1 MPKKSLPVG
10 ALSVMPSITESYLIP
25 DKATK
30 FIDEKCIIEGAA
42 LFGPP
47 FDPRTGHY
55 ITISGNHYA
64 PGFHESL
71 MESSDGAMGWDY
83 HPDGPPDR
91 KVQRQASKATHKIVE
106 GSLRLDRSGPNPL
119 VRGDVKFIG
128 KDKASN
134 YEIAREGA
142 HKLGFSAYMP
152 RPLGMFDPKS
162 GFEVIHKIDPSEKR
176 NVSFDLVE
184 ASGATGDITEDAGHS
199 ETTMNQEEIAKLIA
213 DAVTANNDKL
223 KKDITESM
231 EPALKS
237 AREANARA
245 ATIERTQLVQSRLAA
260 GKLEA
265 GDTTSALVAQLSVC
279 ESADAMDK
287 LIVEQKSFL
296 AKRTPTVHGAG
307 GGSTQTV
314 ELGAMRGI
322 DAALESCGY
331 SCDKT
336 AAQRGDAVK
345 KFLAT
350 PHGMAVMSPVSESCP
365 NQGQWSFQHRHDVE
379 VSKLRK
385 EFIESSSLH
394 RFVERSIGRPVR
406 SMRDV
411 EEAALDTTGFQVINA
426 ALLAAIM
433 IEAYDVA
440 GENLVV
446 DEITQKYDSTLISE
460 VIPGYSSPS
469 GVGTQQKEGDL
480 APVATMGQKG
490 AQDHYIPKNWVRVIV
505 TREEYLHDQKGMV
518 IMRANSVAE
527 QLRVIRNL
535 RKMFVIT
542 DQTAAFVAGA
552 IAPANVAWQQYRP
565 LVVDGGGNAT
575 YPVQGLFT
583 AGNTV
588 TNNALRDYTSVEKAV
603 ELLKAQT
610 DENGNRLFTNS
621 ARPLHFLIP
630 DTLEFQFWHVMN
642 AFGTQLRTNNQAN
655 IMEGANPFANSVRHM
670 DSTLSTMQAT
680 TAANGGDP
688 VGTWYIAGAGGFQK
702 QYVDK
707 RVIPFEV
714 VQIPQ
719 SEVQSV
725 SADVIA
731 GVKAAYKEDVVP
743 RDFKF
748 VVKCTP

>member
-1 MPKKSLPVG
+1 
-10 ALSVMPSITESYLIP
+10 
-25 DKATK
+25 
-30 FIDEKCIIEGAA
+30 
-42 LFGPP
+42 
-47 FDPRTGHY
+47 
-55 ITISGNHYA
+55 
-64 PGFHESL
+64 
-71 MESSDGAMGWDY
+71 
-83 HPDGPPDR
+83 
-91 KVQRQASKATHKIVE
+91 
-106 GSLRLDRSGPNPL
+106 
-119 VRGDVKFIG
+119 
-128 KDKASN
+128 
-134 YEIAREGA
+134 
-142 HKLGFSAYMP
+142 
-152 RPLGMFDPKS
+152 
-162 GFEVIHKIDPSEKR
+162 
-176 NVSFDLVE
+176 
-184 ASGATGDITEDAGHS
+184 
-199 ETTMNQEEIAKLIA
+199 
-213 DAVTANNDKL
+213 
-223 KKDITESM
+223 
-231 EPALKS
+231 
-237 AREANARA
+237 
-245 ATIERTQLVQSRLAA
+245 
-260 GKLEA
+260 
-265 GDTTSALVAQLSVC
+265 
-279 ESADAMDK
+279 
-287 LIVEQKSFL
+287 
-296 AKRTPTVHGAG
+296 
-307 GGSTQTV
+307 
-314 ELGAMRGI
+314 
-322 DAALESCGY
+322 
-331 SCDKT
+331 
-336 AAQRGDAVK
+336 
-345 KFLAT
+345 
-350 PHGMAVMSPVSESCP
+350 
-365 NQGQWSFQHRHDVE
+365 
-379 VSKLRK
+379 
-385 EFIESSSLH
+385 
-394 RFVERSIGRPVR
+394 
-406 SMRDV
+406 MRDV